1 MGNPFSKSNRVEPL
15 LAQEDRAN
23 QNPPQRL
30 TIRQRLLCLDRR
42 VAPVIERQIAVRPAE
57 VCSAAFTTP
66 SNAKDLIKTT
76 SLPPVHCKLV
86 NRR

>member
-15 LAQEDRAN
+15 LPQEGRAN
-23 QNPPQRL
+23 QNLQPRL
-30 TIRQRLLCLDRR
+30 TFRQRLLCLDRR
-42 VAPVIERQIAVRPAE
+42 VAPVIESQIPVRPAE

-66 SNAKDLIKTT
+66 SNAKGLIKTT

-86 NRR
+86 R